1 MNQDMDKLKESYAEP
16 AKENVKMDL
25 VLEAISKAEN
35 IEVKDID
42 LQAEIITMSQN
53 FGADPKEVYK
63 IILKEHRG
71 PMLVQSVGRKKAAS
85 FILSNAIDSNEDKKE
100 EAKAEEPAKA
110 ED

>member
-1 MNQDMDKLKESYAEP
+1 MPNLLKKTSRWTSI
-16 AKENVKMDL
+16 
-25 VLEAISKAEN
+25 LEAISKAEN

-63 IILKEHRG
+63 IILKEHRV

-85 FILSNAIDSNEDKKE
+85 FILSNAIDYQRR
-100 EAKAEEPAKA
+100 
-110 ED
+110 